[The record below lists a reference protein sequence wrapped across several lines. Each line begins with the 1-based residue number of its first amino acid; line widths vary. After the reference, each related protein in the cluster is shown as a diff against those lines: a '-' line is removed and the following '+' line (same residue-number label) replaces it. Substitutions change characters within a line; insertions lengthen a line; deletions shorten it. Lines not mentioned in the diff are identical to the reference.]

1 MDILQNSVVVRVDIT
16 VWTGKAKLSRADL
29 PPDANIPPEDLAVLG
44 QKRLIDP
51 ETLRPFGM
59 LKTRAAR
66 LMDKYG
72 VKFLSGW
79 LVADDVIHRLDAELR
94 DIQDDFKDARDT
106 FIQSYSSNVAAW
118 VDQHPDWA
126 SMLEAV
132 LPAVDDME
140 RKFAMS
146 WQMYRIQPV
155 ETKGSTTEE
164 EVARVVGADVET
176 LTKALREVYATTFE
190 GRTTTVTGR
199 TLSPLRDFITKCSNL
214 SGIYPSACYMAQ
226 ALERLMDGLTL
237 PLSPSSV
244 DFTLFDTVL
253 KTMADPVHMSTCID
267 KWMQAAPADPLTD
280 IEALVQRPD
289 VTPVEEAAPE
299 PAPAPEP
306 DAVPQD
312 TSRRSLMSLM
322 DDLF

>member
-1 MDILQNSVVVRVDIT
+1 MDILQNSTVVRVDIT

-29 PPDANIPPEDLAVLG
+29 PPDANIPPEDLAILG

-59 LKTRAAR
+59 LKTRTAR

-94 DIQDDFKDARDT
+94 DIWDDFYAARDE
-106 FIQSYSSNVAAW
+106 FIKAYHDNVTRW
-118 VDQHPDWA
+118 LDEHPQWRT
-126 SMLEAV
+126 MLEAV
-132 LPAVDDME
+132 IPSELALYK
-140 RKFAMS
+140 KFVMC

-267 KWMQAAPADPLTD
+267 KWTNAAPADPLTD
-280 IEALVQRPD
+280 IEALVQRPAA
-289 VTPVEEAAPE
+289 TATEEAAPE
-299 PAPAPEP
+299 PTPEP
-306 DAVPQD
+306 EAVPQD